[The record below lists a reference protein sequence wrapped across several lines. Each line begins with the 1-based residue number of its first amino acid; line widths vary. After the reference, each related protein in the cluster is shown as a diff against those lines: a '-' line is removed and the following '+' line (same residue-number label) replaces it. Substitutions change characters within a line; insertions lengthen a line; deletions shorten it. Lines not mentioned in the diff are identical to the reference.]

1 VNGLAVERLRKT
13 FAEVT
18 ALDDVTLAVG
28 RGEFFCVVGKT
39 NAGKSTLLKTIAGLH
54 RADGGRVVIGG
65 RDVTLLP
72 PHRRRVSLLFQN
84 IALFPTMTG
93 YDNIA
98 FALRA
103 ADVPAD
109 AIERRVRAVADML
122 KVGHLLQRLP
132 RTFSG
137 GELQRVA
144 IGRAIVHPGDLLM
157 LDEPL
162 TNLDANIRIRLR
174 IEFKKLQRELEQT
187 VIYVTHDQVE
197 AMSLSDRVAVL
208 DHGRVQQVGPPDEV
222 YHRPLNRFVAEFI
235 GSPPMNILDAEL
247 GEIDGRLSLRG
258 QGFSV
263 PIEESD
269 AGRLRAAK
277 LPRQLAFGIRPEK
290 ITVAVNRIDETSI
303 GAEALWVEH
312 LGNRSIVAVRLGEA
326 TLKAV
331 VPAGQPL
338 GTDRRVWIGLRPEA
352 HHLLSRETG
361 VFYQLGL

>member
-1 VNGLAVERLRKT
+1 
-13 FAEVT
+13 
-18 ALDDVTLAVG
+18 
-28 RGEFFCVVGKT
+28 
-39 NAGKSTLLKTIAGLH
+39 
-54 RADGGRVVIGG
+54 
-65 RDVTLLP
+65 
-72 PHRRRVSLLFQN
+72 
-84 IALFPTMTG
+84 
-93 YDNIA
+93 
-98 FALRA
+98 
-103 ADVPAD
+103 
-109 AIERRVRAVADML
+109 
-122 KVGHLLQRLP
+122 
-132 RTFSG
+132 
-137 GELQRVA
+137 
-144 IGRAIVHPGDLLM
+144 M